1 MGVWATG
8 LYAGDF
14 ALDLRGTIGAVAK
27 LPFDSDRLLDI
38 LRESERAAADH
49 ADDPDHTTFWLVVAD
64 QFARR
69 GIESERARQMALEII
84 DSNRD
89 LTNMEKL
96 GMRAPDLRKRK
107 KVLEEVRQ
115 RIVAPAMRSK
125 PREVM
130 KGPQPLLMQ
139 SGDVLVYPTF
149 AGRCRNPYFVDQDKD
164 RMGTASLP
172 WHIDSWAAM
181 VIVDCGRAF
190 DFLTWYRP
198 LTLARAMADKPGIAA
213 LQGDLIWK
221 LARPGTC
228 TVPHF
233 KRMGLEKIGAIAIDS
248 EKLTTSFGDLRP
260 GISAAVGD
268 ISIANQISVG
278 PYMPAERMGEPG
290 NPSSLKLGRPF
301 ATIAGLWQITAGP

>member
-14 ALDLRGTIGAVAK
+14 ALDLRSTIGAVAK
-27 LPFDSDRLLDI
+27 LPFDSEQLLDI
-38 LRESERAAADH
+38 LRESERSAADQ

-69 GIESERARQMALEII
+69 GIESRRAREMALEII
-84 DSNRD
+84 DSNKD

-96 GMRAPDLRKRK
+96 GMRASDLRKRK

-115 RIVAPAMRSK
+115 RIIAPAARSK

-130 KGPQPLLMQ
+130 REPQPLLMQ

-149 AGRCRNPYFVDQDKD
+149 GGRCRNPYFVDQDKD

-172 WHIDSWAAM
+172 WQIDSWSAM
-181 VIVDCGRAF
+181 VIIDCGRAF
-190 DFLTWYRP
+190 DFLAWYRP
-198 LTLARAMADKPGIAA
+198 LTLGRAIAEKPSLAA
-213 LQGDLIWK
+213 LQGDLIWR

-228 TVPHF
+228 TAPHF
-233 KRMGLEKIGAIAIDS
+233 KRMGIEKIGAIALDRD
-248 EKLTTSFGDLRP
+248 KLATNFGELRP

-278 PYMPAERMGEPG
+278 PYLPAERMGVLG
-290 NPSSLKLGRPF
+290 NLASLKPGKPF
-301 ATIAGLWQITAGP
+301 ATVAGLRQIAAL